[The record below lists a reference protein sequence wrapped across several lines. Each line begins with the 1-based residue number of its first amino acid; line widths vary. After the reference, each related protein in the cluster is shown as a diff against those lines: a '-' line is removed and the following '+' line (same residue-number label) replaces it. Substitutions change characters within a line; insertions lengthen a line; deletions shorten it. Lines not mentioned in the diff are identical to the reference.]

1 MKGTRGF
8 DLAGRHFRKDE
19 QIFKFSPCSEKR
31 NSQVSEFDWSIQVGK
46 KKKCRSERH
55 GLLEGLG

>member
-1 MKGTRGF
+1 VKGTRGF

-31 NSQVSEFDWSIQVGK
+31 HSQVSEFDWSIQVGK
-46 KKKCRSERH
+46 KNAGVRDMGS
-55 GLLEGLG
+55 